1 MKEQAVRIKKHTSG
15 GVCVAIDSNLRAVV
29 GAEEGAIESIPGSER
44 RIALA
49 WVNVRGGLRIFSVYI
64 WHSEG
69 WTSRT
74 EVLLEAVLKRART
87 TRHPWLIACD
97 ANMCPEDFE
106 KYLWFQ
112 RETMHVVALKGVSTC
127 RSKGPKYVGIERTY
141 DYVVASGR
149 PKGKFVQLEVV
160 EDFESRRHKAV
171 SFMVERG
178 KEMQEWNV
186 QKLSKVLQGHSGG
199 RLPGRSTKE
208 KGREEVEAN
217 EGSEDRRIKSQ
228 IIQEVAAG
236 IQEKVIMHDGVKNNV
251 KRPVEQSFMQSW
263 DCSHIENEEEN
274 ESWREG
280 DQMAAQWDEEQK
292 LEDIL
297 ERRRTEGSPVQLE
310 VMHNATE
317 LFVHGMVYEE
327 NEEKTEYRNGG
338 RY

>member
-178 KEMQEWNV
+178 KEMQEWN
-186 QKLSKVLQGHSGG
+186 
-199 RLPGRSTKE
+199 
-208 KGREEVEAN
+208 
-217 EGSEDRRIKSQ
+217 
-228 IIQEVAAG
+228 
-236 IQEKVIMHDGVKNNV
+236 
-251 KRPVEQSFMQSW
+251 
-263 DCSHIENEEEN
+263 
-274 ESWREG
+274 
-280 DQMAAQWDEEQK
+280 EQK
-292 LEDIL
+292 LPKVLTGSQWRKIARKEHKR
-297 ERRRTEGSPVQLE
+297 ERQRRSGGKRGQRRQKDQEPNHPRSGCRHPREGKY
-310 VMHNATE
+310 A
-317 LFVHGMVYEE
+317 
-327 NEEKTEYRNGG
+327 
-338 RY
+338 